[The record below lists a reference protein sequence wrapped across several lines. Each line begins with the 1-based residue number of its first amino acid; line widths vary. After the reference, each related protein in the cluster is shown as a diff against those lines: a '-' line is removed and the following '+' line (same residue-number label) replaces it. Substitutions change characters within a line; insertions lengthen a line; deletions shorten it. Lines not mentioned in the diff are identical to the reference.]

1 MCYIE
6 VLLSLVTCYI
16 DNVTSD
22 RFGEGS
28 MTRAKQGYTNL
39 TGIDY
44 CSSAIDLS
52 RSICE
57 KEELSESVH
66 LEVTDFLTTF
76 SASERFDVCLDKG
89 TFDAVSLDPDGA
101 AEMRRQYVQ
110 ALCRVM
116 RPEGLFIITSCNWT
130 KQELVGQFEF
140 EVIHELPT
148 PTFHFGGHAGKSVT
162 ALAFKK
168 KRIRDSGHTMR
179 IFVCDYL
186 QIINKTLFVSG
197 RYVGRTLAP
206 SDV

>member
-1 MCYIE
+1 
-6 VLLSLVTCYI
+6 
-16 DNVTSD
+16 
-22 RFGEGS
+22 
-28 MTRAKQGYTNL
+28 MTRVIRWLNTQQLPLHTPILDIGTGNGMLLVELVSVSLLIQIAKQGYTNL

-110 ALCRVM
+110 ALCRKVST
-116 RPEGLFIITSCNWT
+116 RF
-130 KQELVGQFEF
+130 Q
-140 EVIHELPT
+140 
-148 PTFHFGGHAGKSVT
+148 GHNNV
-162 ALAFKK
+162 
-168 KRIRDSGHTMR
+168 RM
-179 IFVCDYL
+179 
-186 QIINKTLFVSG
+186 
-197 RYVGRTLAP
+197 
-206 SDV
+206 